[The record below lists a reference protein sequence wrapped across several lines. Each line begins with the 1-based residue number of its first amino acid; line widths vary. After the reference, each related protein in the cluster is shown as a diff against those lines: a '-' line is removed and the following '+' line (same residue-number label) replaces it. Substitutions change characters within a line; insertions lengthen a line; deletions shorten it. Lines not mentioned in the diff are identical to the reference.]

1 MTPKTSGGSP
11 KEYSEEKITR
21 KEKYKLMKPII
32 EKKRR
37 DRINSSIG
45 QLKALL
51 REEFQNQEPNMKMEK
66 ADILEMTVNYLKLHN
81 QRMFTVTYSKSL
93 TQNFKEGYS
102 RCLQEIQHFSFS
114 PEGTSDVQNKLVNH
128 LHRAQEPAKGL
139 CYPLPP
145 LHLPACQPVTKQEL
159 KPSVTALWRPWKC
172 LEFMLM
178 YQCADECHRVP
189 CIIVSF
195 STFKDQLVRLFLVY
209 C

>member
-1 MTPKTSGGSP
+1 MASKTSGVIS
-11 KEYSEEKITR
+11 KEYSKEKITR

-66 ADILEMTVNYLKLHN
+66 ADILEMTVNYLRLHS

-102 RCLQEIQHFSFS
+102 RCLQEIQHFTFA
-114 PEGTSDVQNKLVNH
+114 PESKTDVQNKLVNH
-128 LHRAQEPAKGL
+128 LHRAQEPPKSL
-139 CYPLPP
+139 CYSVAPMHHPT
-145 LHLPACQPVTKQEL
+145 CQPGTKQEVKTSL
-159 KPSVTALWRPWKC
+159 TALWRPW
-172 LEFMLM
+172 
-178 YQCADECHRVP
+178 
-189 CIIVSF
+189 
-195 STFKDQLVRLFLVY
+195 
-209 C
+209 